1 MSGPNYCVSLVTGCS
16 SDYACSFACWLALSV
31 CDQNCCVSLVADH
44 SSDYACSFVCW
55 LAPSVCGQ
63 NCCVSLVADRS
74 SDYACSFVC
83 WLAPSVS
90 KPLPHTT
97 QPHCSHHPPN
107 VIRRAPALS
116 ASFLLPRPRS
126 MIPALF
132 SQTRQRAAVLY
143 MLFDKFKTRLS
154 IDSS

>member
-31 CDQNCCVSLVADH
+31 CDQNCCVSLVADR
-44 SSDYACSFVCW
+44 SSDYACSFCL
-55 LAPSVCGQ
+55 LACSVCGQ
-63 NCCVSLVADRS
+63 KCCVSLVADRS